1 MMLQKSA
8 RLNHDHSRDRNG
20 VDDGNGATG
29 ATDIR
34 PHVDSNGT
42 GLTPTSTFD

>member
-1 MMLQKSA
+1 MILQKSA

-20 VDDGNGATG
+20 VDSGTGATD

-34 PHVDSNGT
+34 PHVDSNGI
-42 GLTPTSTFD
+42 GLHHSNTA